1 MKQKKIN
8 DDTIT
13 YFTKKANKGYE
24 HLLTYF
30 TTLKNKQI
38 NHLISLI
45 NSIESAY
52 EECIKRN
59 KKKLSLLEKLIN
71 SYDGSVDMKKKIE
84 RNIISIYQCAND
96 SELIKFFKNYSIIE
110 KKQIEEAKCIT
121 DHTSSVFFS
130 SSSQR

>member
-1 MKQKKIN
+1 MDQFISN
-8 DDTIT
+8 I
-13 YFTKKANKGYE
+13 FTDILTDVNKGYE

-59 KKKLSLLEKLIN
+59 KKQLSLLEKLIN

-84 RNIISIYQCAND
+84 RNIISIYQCAID

>member
-1 MKQKKIN
+1 MKQKQFRN
-8 DDTIT
+8 DDTLT

-24 HLLTYF
+24 HILTYF

-59 KKKLSLLEKLIN
+59 KK
-71 SYDGSVDMKKKIE
+71 SYHS
-84 RNIISIYQCAND
+84 
-96 SELIKFFKNYSIIE
+96 
-110 KKQIEEAKCIT
+110 
-121 DHTSSVFFS
+121 
-130 SSSQR
+130 